1 MQEKKTYDLKINVLS
16 SDLIPPRKNN
26 YKNIWLNLYGIK
38 EINQDLIKYFG
49 ELACSNSKA
58 TILILNA
65 NVKIKEQLR
74 FFIENFNAK
83 YVS

>member
-1 MQEKKTYDLKINVLS
+1 MPEKAYDLKINVLS
-16 SDLIPPRKNN
+16 SDLSPPRKNN

-58 TILILNA
+58 TILILNV